1 MRKGIMLAYPLS
13 EKRLSTWNPPFIVQP
28 KLNGERCRV
37 LWLNDKPVM
46 VSSEEN
52 IIHSMPHI
60 LEQLER
66 LPKEFHIELDGELY
80 NHGMPFED
88 IHSRVSRHTN
98 IHPDYS
104 KMEYHIFDLPSNQ
117 MQVER
122 TLELLRFK
130 DSLDKLPNL
139 ITVPTFT
146 CENFGEILDIFN
158 SITKLNYEGLIIRHN
173 ANFYVRRRSTGMM
186 KFKPK
191 SFDTYTIV
199 NTIEE
204 ESASGELKGRLGAFV
219 VSDEDGREFKVAG
232 SVPHDVKYKLW
243 ENRANLV
250 GKQLT
255 IGYQHHSKDGIPM
268 FAVPVNYHWLLKA

>member
-13 EKRLSTWNPPFIVQP
+13 EKRLATWTPPYIVQP

-66 LPKEFHIELDGELY
+66 LPKEFHVELDGELY

-88 IHSRVSRHTN
+88 IHSRVSRKTN
-98 IHPDYS
+98 IHSDYS
-104 KMEYHIFDLPSNQ
+104 RMEYHIFDLPSNQ
-117 MQVER
+117 NQVAR
-122 TLELLRFK
+122 TLELFRLK

-139 ITVPTFT
+139 VMVPTFT
-146 CENFGEILDIFN
+146 CEDFSEIFDLFN
-158 SITKLNYEGLIIRHN
+158 SILRLNYEGLIVRHN
-173 ANFYVRRRSTGMM
+173 ANFYVRRRSTSMM

-191 SFDTYTIV
+191 EFDTYTI
-199 NTIEE
+199 TGMIEE
-204 ESASGELKGRLGAFV
+204 VSASGERKNRLGAFIV
-219 VSDEDGREFKVAG
+219 QDADGREFKVAG
-232 SVPHDVKYKLW
+232 SIPHSKKYELW
-243 ENRANLV
+243 GQNLV
-250 GKQLT
+250 GQPLT
-255 IGYQHHSKDGIPM
+255 VGYQHHSKDGVPM
-268 FAVPVNYHWLLKA
+268 FAVPLRIPNYLP

>member
-13 EKRLSTWNPPFIVQP
+13 EKRLSTWNPPYIVQP

-37 LWLNDKPVM
+37 LWLDDKPVM

-104 KMEYHIFDLPSNQ
+104 KMEYHIFDLPTNQ

-122 TLELLRFK
+122 SLELLRFG
-130 DSLDKLPNL
+130 DCLDKLPNL
-139 ITVPTFT
+139 ITVPTYT
-146 CENFGEILDIFN
+146 CESFNEIFDIFN
-158 SITKLNYEGLIIRHN
+158 SALRQKYEGLIIRHN
-173 ANFYVRRRSTGMM
+173 ANFYVRRRSTSMM

-191 SFDTYTIV
+191 SFDTYIITGM
-199 NTIEE
+199 IEE
-204 ESASGELKGRLGAFV
+204 VSASGERKNRLGAFV
-219 VSDEDGREFKVAG
+219 VKDADGKEFKVAG
-232 SVPHDVKYKLW
+232 SIPHSKKYELW
-243 ENRANLV
+243 NLNLV
-250 GKQLT
+250 GLPLT
-255 IGYQHHSKDGIPM
+255 IGYQHHSKDGVPM
-268 FAVPVNYHWLLKA
+268 FAIPLRIPGLLGNE